1 LKPLTL
7 ALFELWIGP
16 HDTPHIAR
24 NGGQSPVLHM
34 QALDVRNK
42 VLRVL
47 DLGFGESN
55 GCFFFCVFCRIL
67 RCDIG
72 GHDRD

>member
-1 LKPLTL
+1 MIRRTL
-7 ALFELWIGP
+7 
-16 HDTPHIAR
+16 HVAR
-24 NGGQSPVLHM
+24 NGGQSPVLHLHT
-34 QALDVRNK
+34 LDVPDKVLR